1 MSTVL
6 VVGATGHV
14 GRPVA
19 GRLLADGHCV
29 RVLVRDESRA
39 REVLGDGFHYV
50 PGLIQDREA
59 VTRAVEGCQA
69 VHISVAGT
77 SPTDMVAVEAVGT
90 AVVAT
95 AAAAAGVSLLTY
107 VSGNLVR
114 QEYGP
119 KLPEHRAKIAAED
132 ALRASGVPYVIFRPT
147 YFMENLPRHVQGRL
161 ALTIGRPRPLHM
173 VAAADFA
180 AMVSR
185 AGNVTAIANQ
195 EVVVFG
201 PEPLTIQEAL
211 RVYRDVVRPELRCV
225 TVPIP
230 VMAAANR
237 LLMGGKLTGPLQL
250 MQLLERVDERGD
262 PTITERWLGAPTTTL
277 QQWCEQRQSARPQRR
292 RGAMT

>member
-19 GRLLADGHCV
+19 RRLLADGHCV
-29 RVLVRDESRA
+29 RVLVRDEHRA
-39 REVLGDGFHYV
+39 RDTLGHDFHYV
-50 PGLIQDREA
+50 PGVIQDREA
-59 VTRAVEGCQA
+59 VAGAVEGCDA

-77 SPTDMVAVEAVGT
+77 SPADMIAVEAVGT
-90 AVVAT
+90 ATVAT
-95 AAAAAGVSLLTY
+95 AAAAAGVRLLTY

-119 KLPEHRAKIAAED
+119 KLPEHRAKMAAED
-132 ALRASGVPYVIFRPT
+132 AVRACGVPYVIFRPT
-147 YFMENLPRHVQGRL
+147 YFMENLPRHVRGRL

-173 VAAADFA
+173 VAADDFA

-185 AGNVTAIANQ
+185 AHDAPGIANQ
-195 EVVVFG
+195 ELVIYG

-211 RVYRDVVRPELRCV
+211 RLYRDIVRPELRCV

-237 LLMGGKLTGPLQL
+237 VLMGGKLTGPLQL
-250 MQLLERVDERGD
+250 MRLLERLGERGD
-262 PTITERWLGAPTTTL
+262 PTIAQRQLGTPTTTV
-277 QQWCEQRQSARPQRR
+277 QQWCQQRASPPDHNLAKER
-292 RGAMT
+292 

>member
-1 MSTVL
+1 MGTVL

-19 GRLLADGHCV
+19 RRLLGDGHSV
-29 RVLVRDESRA
+29 RVLVRDEGRA
-39 REVLGDGFHYV
+39 REVLGDGFHYI
-50 PGLIQDREA
+50 PGLVQHRKA
-59 VTRAVEGCQA
+59 VARAVEGCDA
-69 VHISVAGT
+69 AHISIAGT
-77 SPTDMVAVEAVGT
+77 SPADMMAVEAVGT
-90 AVVAT
+90 ATVAT
-95 AAAAAGVSLLTY
+95 AAAAAGVGLLTY

-119 KLPEHRAKIAAED
+119 KLPEHRAKMAAED
-132 ALRASGVPYVIFRPT
+132 ALHACGVPYVIFRPT

-173 VAAADFA
+173 VAADDFA

-185 AGNVTAIANQ
+185 ACNVTGIANQ
-195 EVVVFG
+195 ELVIYG

-211 RVYRDVVRPELRCV
+211 RLYRDIVRPELRCV

-237 LLMGGKLTGPLQL
+237 LLMGGTLTGPLQL
-250 MQLLERVDERGD
+250 MRLLERVGERGD
-262 PTITERWLGAPTTTL
+262 PTIAQRQLGTPTTTVR
-277 QQWCEQRQSARPQRR
+277 QWCRQRASLPDHDLAKER
-292 RGAMT
+292 

>member
-19 GRLLADGHCV
+19 RRLFADGHRV
-29 RVLVRDESRA
+29 RVLVRDERRA

-50 PGLIQDREA
+50 PGLIQDRE
-59 VTRAVEGCQA
+59 VVGRAVEGCDA

-77 SPTDMVAVEAVGT
+77 SPADMVAVEAVGT
-90 AVVAT
+90 AAVAT
-95 AAAAAGVSLLTY
+95 AAAAAGVGLLTY

-114 QEYGP
+114 HEYGP
-119 KLPEHRAKIAAED
+119 KLPEHRAKMVAED
-132 ALRASGVPYVIFRPT
+132 ALHACGVPYVIFRPT

-185 AGNVTAIANQ
+185 ACDVTGIANQ
-195 EVVVFG
+195 ELVVFG

-211 RVYRDVVRPELRCV
+211 RLYRDIVRPELRCV

-230 VMAAANR
+230 LMAAANR

-250 MQLLERVDERGD
+250 MRLLERLGERGD
-262 PTITERWLGAPTTTL
+262 PTIAQRQLGAPTTTV
-277 QQWCEQRQSARPQRR
+277 QQWCQQRASLPARNV
-292 RGAMT
+292 A